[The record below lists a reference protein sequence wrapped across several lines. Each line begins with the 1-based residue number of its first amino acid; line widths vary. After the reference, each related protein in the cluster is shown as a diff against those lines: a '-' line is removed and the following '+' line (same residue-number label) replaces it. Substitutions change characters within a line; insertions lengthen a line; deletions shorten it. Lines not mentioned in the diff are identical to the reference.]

1 MIIRKPYAFLIKN
14 FKKIHLLLLLISMFV
29 AYKLFSVSR
38 FVNDFMLFGTYDF
51 YANPITNY
59 ITWYVSLLLLVM
71 SGLSVALIILLKYK
85 KKPWKVYLIP
95 FLEYLTLFF
104 VLNMIKGFFNHFTND
119 IQTTDL
125 RLSRDLLMIFMMG
138 QVPAI
143 FVFFMRVTG
152 MDMKK
157 FNFNSDAEFLE
168 LSEAD
173 REEFEISLDIDKNS
187 FIRFYKKSKRN
198 LGYFYLEHKAI
209 CNIIFGIIGVIIIY
223 NFGHFLFVTN
233 RSYKEGQKYYANGYN
248 IVVKGSYYTNKNF
261 KGEQISKKSNFVVV
275 DLAITNVTGDKRTIN
290 VDNFH
295 IKNGISDYISDGKSY
310 EKDFQD
316 YGNTNNR
323 VRKIKIG
330 ETIRLILVYKVDKNL
345 QKNRFVLCYQ
355 ELDTNNIL
363 RKIKL
368 KIKDVSEVKDYKTL
382 KMNEDMEFTLK
393 GNDQFLS
400 LDEYEI
406 SKDIY
411 YYINH
416 CNTLICENEIQYY
429 TAPEEFTVLKIV
441 FSSSDFEG
449 KDMIDFS
456 NDYGKIVFIDNDNN
470 ERIVEFRKLFSKNTT
485 GKIAY
490 ALVPEEIATSES
502 IKIVYTIRNKI
513 YTYVLK

>member
-29 AYKLFSVSR
+29 AYKLFSVSK

-95 FLEYLTLFF
+95 FFEYLTLFF

-125 RLSRDLLMIFMMG
+125 RLSRDLLMIFMIG

-187 FIRFYKKSKRN
+187 FIRFYKKTKRN

-248 IVVKGSYYTNKNF
+248 IVVKGSYYTDKDY
-261 KGEQISKKSNFVVV
+261 KGEIISKKNNFVVV
-275 DLAITNVTGDKRTIN
+275 ELDITNMLKDKRTIN

-295 IKNGISDYISDGKSY
+295 LKNGISDYVSVGKSY
-310 EKDFQD
+310 EKEFQD
-316 YGNTNNR
+316 YGTTNNS
-323 VRKIKIG
+323 VRKVKSG
-330 ETIRLILVYKVDKNL
+330 ETINLILIYKVDKKI
-345 QKNRFVLCYQ
+345 QANRFVLCYQ
-355 ELDTNNIL
+355 ELDSKNIL

-368 KIKDVSEVKDYKTL
+368 KINDVSKIKDYKTL
-382 KMNEDMEFTLK
+382 KMTEDMEFNLK
-393 GNDQFLS
+393 GNKEVVSFDNYS
-400 LDEYEI
+400 LNDSI
-406 SKDIY
+406 SY
-411 YYINH
+411 YVDF
-416 CNTLICENEIQYY
+416 CNTVICEKRLETYN
-429 TAPEEFTVLKIV
+429 APEDNLILKII
-441 FSSSDFEG
+441 FSSNNFEG

-456 NDYGKIVFIDNDNN
+456 YDYGKIMFIDNDNS
-470 ERIVEFRKLFSKNTT
+470 ERVVEFRKIFSKVTK
-485 GKIAY
+485 GKVAY
-490 ALVPEEIATSES
+490 ALVPSEITESKS
-502 IKIVYTIRNKI
+502 IKLIYTVRNKI